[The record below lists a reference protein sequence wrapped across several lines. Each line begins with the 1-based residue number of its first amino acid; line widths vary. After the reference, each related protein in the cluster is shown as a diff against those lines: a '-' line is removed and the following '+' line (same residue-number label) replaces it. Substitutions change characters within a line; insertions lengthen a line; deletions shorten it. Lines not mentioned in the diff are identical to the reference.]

1 MFPMSLRRE
10 IVILLCAKALVLTII
25 YLAFFSVG
33 TKSLAD
39 GRAVQS
45 HLLSEKA
52 P

>member
-1 MFPMSLRRE
+1 MFPKSLRRE
-10 IVILLCAKALVLTII
+10 IVILLCAKALVLTVI
-25 YLAFFSVG
+25 YVAFFSVG

-45 HLLSEKA
+45 HLLNDEA